1 MATIGLSKPYYAKY
15 SYDAI
20 TGKASYSGGGLMGKL
35 IETTVEPEVTDDS
48 NLYADNGIVESQRA
62 FVGGKVTIKTDH
74 LTQEVSKAIL
84 GVTETTET
92 VDGINEE
99 IKVLSFDDDM
109 EQPELGFGDIVKA
122 KKNGEL
128 VWRAVILC
136 RIKFS
141 IPSENAT
148 TQGESIQW
156 QTPELNGTLMKSEEG
171 KHPWKKVVDFK
182 SEENAE
188 KYIRH
193 FLNIPASV

>member
-15 SYDAI
+15 SYDPI
-20 TGKASYSGGGLMGKL
+20 TGKVTYSDGGLMGKL
-35 IETTVEPEVTDDS
+35 VEMTVEPEATDDS
-48 NLYADNGIVESQRA
+48 NLYADNGIAESERA
-62 FVGGKVTIKTDH
+62 FVGGSVSITTDH

-92 VDGINEE
+92 VDGIDEE

-109 EQPELGFGDIVKA
+109 EQPELGFGDIIKT
-122 KKNGEL
+122 KKDGEL
-128 VWRAVILC
+128 IWRVMILC

-141 IPSENAT
+141 IPAETAN
-148 TQGESIQW
+148 TQGETIQW
-156 QTPELNGTLMKSEEG
+156 QTPELEGTLMKSDEG
-171 KHPWKKVVDFK
+171 KHPWKKIVDFK

-193 FLNIPASV
+193 FLNISSIV

>member
-48 NLYADNGIVESQRA
+48 NLYADNGIAESQRA

-109 EQPELGFGDIVKA
+109 EQPELGFGDIIKA

-193 FLNIPASV
+193 FLNIPAGV

>member
-35 IETTVEPEVTDDS
+35 IEMAVEPEATDDS
-48 NLYADNGIVESQRA
+48 NLYADNGIAESQRA

-109 EQPELGFGDIVKA
+109 EQPELGFGDIIKA

-193 FLNIPASV
+193 FLNIPAGV